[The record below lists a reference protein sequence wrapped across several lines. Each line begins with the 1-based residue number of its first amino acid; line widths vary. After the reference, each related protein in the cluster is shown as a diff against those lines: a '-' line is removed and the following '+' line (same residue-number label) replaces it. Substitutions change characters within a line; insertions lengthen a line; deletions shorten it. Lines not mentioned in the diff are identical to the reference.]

1 VSLVTTDVEQCT
13 TTHLGLGSI
22 VVGEVTLKGERGG
35 DGEKISE
42 IPAPDDLGHPLH
54 PWLPPGPHSLDEQAL
69 MSRSCGL
76 HRAHFIRI
84 ESEWLLAQHVL
95 SGLEGSDHPFF
106 VLNVCEADVHRID
119 VWIVDQGAIRVVND
133 DWFQL

>member
-1 VSLVTTDVEQCT
+1 VKAVEM
-13 TTHLGLGSI
+13 
-22 VVGEVTLKGERGG
+22 ER
-35 DGEKISE
+35 
-42 IPAPDDLGHPLH
+42 
-54 PWLPPGPHSLDEQAL
+54 
-69 MSRSCGL
+69 RY
-76 HRAHFIRI
+76 FIRI